1 MVNISGRDNGIFIR
15 YIMPAFIALYSL
27 GTSNCYSGSRGH
39 AKKPVLSKTK
49 KAAKAKGINA
59 PEAKDL
65 ERIAANEPDKEQKR
79 LDFLNDFSR
88 EAYLKDKDAAIM
100 ALTLYG
106 ESAGQPYEFRKGVA
120 NVILNRAEQKGRS
133 IEDVVLQPWQFSCYN
148 KNDPNR
154 VKIRNISK
162 ENFKKYFNEAK
173 AFMENREDNT
183 GRATHYYNARQERN
197 DLIWSRGKTPTVV
210 IPCNNGT
217 NGYFY
222 RNIKY

>member
-1 MVNISGRDNGIFIR
+1 MANHLNRDKGIFAR
-15 YIMPAFIALYSL
+15 YIVPAFMALYAGL
-27 GTSNCYSGSRGH
+27 DTSDCYTKEYSVKPSVSY
-39 AKKPVLSKTK
+39 AKKALKPKIK
-49 KAAKAKGINA
+49 A

-65 ERIAANEPDKEQKR
+65 ERIAANELDKEQKR
-79 LDFLNDFSR
+79 LGFLNDFSR

-197 DLIWSRGKTPTVV
+197 DLIWSRGKTPAAV